1 MKKKWAKKW
10 ARTGLIIVGA
20 LFVVGIPAAII
31 GSTTKV
37 PVIEVSR
44 ETTASR
50 EQIWELWADV
60 PNRTRWDANLEYA
73 TLNGPFRV
81 GSTGE
86 VKLEGQPARKFLITY
101 CEPLEG
107 YTDRFFLP
115 LYGKMDWH
123 HTIEETEGGRQVNFK
138 IEVSGPTALILA
150 PIMRNI
156 LQDELPP
163 TVDKLIF
170 LAEEKPSREVQ
181 DA

>member
-1 MKKKWAKKW
+1 MVRRATVKNKWAK
-10 ARTGLIIVGA
+10 TGLIIVGA
-20 LFVVGIPAAII
+20 LFGVGIPVAII
-31 GSTTKV
+31 GSTTSV
-37 PVIEVSR
+37 PVIEVTR
-44 ETTASR
+44 DTTASR

-73 TLNGPFRV
+73 TLNGPFRT

-86 VKLEGQPARKFLITY
+86 LKLEGQPARKFLITY

-123 HTIEETEGGRQVNFK
+123 HTIEETESGRQVTFK
-138 IEVSGPTALILA
+138 IEVSGPSALILA
-150 PIMRNI
+150 PITRNI

-163 TVDKLIF
+163 TVDKLIS
-170 LAEEKPSREVQ
+170 LAEK
-181 DA
+181 A